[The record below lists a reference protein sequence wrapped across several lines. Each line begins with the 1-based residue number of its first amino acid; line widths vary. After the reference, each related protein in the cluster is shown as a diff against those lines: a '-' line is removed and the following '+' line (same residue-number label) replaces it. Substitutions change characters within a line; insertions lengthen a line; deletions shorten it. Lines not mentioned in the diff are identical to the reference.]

1 MATETA
7 LLEGIREVRERLN
20 ALETLALEQAQEAGR
35 TFSTA
40 EVARCVGCTPEA
52 LSRWARVSGV
62 GAERDGF
69 RLVGRISKLWRW
81 APVEEE
87 EVSQ

>member
-7 LLEGIREVRERLN
+7 LLEGIRAVRERLN
-20 ALETLALEQAQEAGR
+20 ALETLAMEQAKETGR

-40 EVARCVGCTPEA
+40 EVARLTGFTSEA
-52 LSRWARVSGV
+52 LSRWARLSGV
-62 GAERDGF
+62 GSERDGF

-87 EVSQ
+87 EP

>member
-7 LLEGIREVRERLN
+7 LLEGIRAVRERLN
-20 ALETLALEQAQEAGR
+20 ALETLAMEQAQATAR

-52 LSRWARVSGV
+52 LSRWARVSGI
-62 GAERDGF
+62 GSERDGF

-81 APVEEE
+81 VPVEEE
-87 EVSQ
+87 EP